1 MSDRHKG
8 EFNDKIIDEADKN
21 RDLEPDEKS
30 LSKFHGAA
38 DDLDWG
44 EEDEGSDGDDDEEAG
59 DEDDDEDAEDD
70 R

>member
-8 EFNDKIIDEADKN
+8 EFDDELIDEADENKD
-21 RDLEPDEKS
+21 REPDEKS

-44 EEDEGSDGDDDEEAG
+44 EEDDKDSDDKAEVKEGEGDEE
-59 DEDDDEDAEDD
+59 
-70 R
+70 RS